1 MTAMPRVLRSMMF
14 AAAALVSLSSQA
26 ALAGDAAPY
35 QAAEFSA
42 AQEQQKHVIVEVF
55 KKGCP
60 TCAAQQ
66 PALEKAR
73 MEYPDAVFMKV
84 DFQNDDVAVSKFKA
98 VMQSTIIVFKG
109 KTEVARL
116 VGETDEKAILGAIA
130 KGA

>member
-1 MTAMPRVLRSMMF
+1 MTAMPRALRSVMI
-14 AAAALVSLSSQA
+14 AAAALVSLSSHA
-26 ALAGDAAPY
+26 ALAGDATPY
-35 QAAEFSA
+35 QPAEFSA

-84 DFQNDDVAVSKFKA
+84 DFQNDDEAVSKFKA